1 MTPTKLRTLAKSLGL
16 RIVQT
21 RDLSIRRERSG
32 EAWHYFNRSNR
43 RITAARITDR
53 LDRLAVP
60 PAYENVLYASDPH
73 AHLQAIGRD
82 AAGRT
87 QYAYHPKWEKV
98 REVRKAERLTS
109 LIEVL
114 PQVRRALTARLN
126 ENEITREF
134 ALACVVE
141 LIATTAIRAGSEE
154 YAKEHKTRGAATLL
168 KSNAKCD
175 GDVVV
180 LQFRAKG
187 GKDVRKEFKNAR
199 LSAAITRLG
208 KLPGKRLF
216 QYRDGD
222 GNVRAVTAN
231 DVNAYLKEIADCEV
245 SLKDFRTLVGTA
257 EALQELVR
265 IDPAPSA
272 AGRKKQINAALT
284 KAAETLENTRA
295 VCRKSYVH
303 PAVLTAFESGLL
315 KKFAERIKAARS
327 PAPVQAV
334 VAEVIETTP
343 EAAVAAR

>member
-16 RIVQT
+16 RIVST

-32 EAWHYFNRSNR
+32 EAWHYVNRSNR
-43 RITAARITDR
+43 RIKAARVVDR
-53 LDRLAVP
+53 LNRLAVP
-60 PAYENVLYASDPH
+60 PAYVDVLYASDPH

-114 PQVRRALTARLN
+114 PRVRRALTARLN
-126 ENEITREF
+126 EDNVTREF
-134 ALACVVE
+134 TLACVVE

-175 GDVVV
+175 GDVVT
-180 LQFRAKG
+180 LRFRAKG
-187 GKDVRKEFKNAR
+187 GKAIHKEFKNAR
-199 LSAAITRLG
+199 LSAAIARLA
-208 KLPGKRLF
+208 KLPGARLF
-216 QYRDGD
+216 QYRDAD

-231 DVNAYLKEIADCEV
+231 DVNAYLKEISGCEV

-257 EALQELVR
+257 EALQELAV

-272 AGRKKQINAALT
+272 AGRKRQIKAALT
-284 KAAETLENTRA
+284 KAAATLENTLT

-315 KKFAERIKAARS
+315 KKFADRIKAARS

-334 VAEVIETTP
+334 VAELIETAP
-343 EAAVAAR
+343 APAAATG